1 MNLTNHFL
9 VAMPSMRDPY
19 FKHSVIYICEH
30 NEEGAMGLMINVP
43 IDITVGGM
51 LNQVDVEPSYPKLQ
65 LDSLKRPVL
74 NGGPVSED
82 RGFILHRP
90 KDHYESSIRMSDD
103 IAVTT
108 SKDILAVLGTDA
120 EPSHYLVAL
129 GYSGWEPGQLE
140 LELAENS
147 WLTIEADPEVIFN
160 TPIHDKWNQA
170 IKKFGIDPIQLSA
183 QAGHA

>member
-108 SKDILAVLGTDA
+108 SKDILTVLGTDA

-147 WLTIEADPEVIFN
+147 WLTIEADPDVIFN

-170 IKKFGIDPIQLSA
+170 IKKLGIDPIQLSA